1 MFKMTI
7 ELDAKLG
14 TMETISNSYEGK
26 SIEALK
32 DRFEQEVL
40 TLCEENGLYGIFYA
54 TVDFEDDETCLESDE
69 NYIFVD
75 SEYDAV
81 ETFETSLDED
91 YFEKA
96 YALIEA
102 LGLEIDEM
110 ANIEVSSWN
119 DNVLEI
125 GKDEYLVVNES
136 EREEAVTE
144 EIKNT
149 LWGFKPTF
157 LAQET
162 DWDLLPVFEH
172 MAKSGMCEDV
182 NEPIKCLIE
191 KFTTLEDFVDSAV
204 SADGYG
210 SFLSYH
216 DGNELE
222 HGEYFIYRR

>member
-54 TVDFEDDETCLESDE
+54 TVDFEDDETCLESDG

-110 ANIEVSSWN
+110 ANIEVGSWN
-119 DNVLEI
+119 ENILNI
-125 GKDEYLVVNES
+125 SGDEYFVLNDE
-136 EREEAVTE
+136 EREEIVTNDITE
-144 EIKNT
+144 T
-149 LWGFKPTF
+149 LWTFRPSF
-157 LAQET
+157 LAEQT
-162 DWDLLPVFEH
+162 DYSLLPVFEA
-172 MAKSGMCEDV
+172 MTELYEDA
-182 NEPIKCLIE
+182 NEPILCLIE
-191 KFTTLEDFVDSAV
+191 KFNSIENFVESAV
-204 SADGYG
+204 NADGYG
-210 SFLSYH
+210 HYLSRY
-216 DGNELE
+216 DGYELE
-222 HGEYFIYRR
+222 QNGFFIYRQ